1 VTVADRP
8 IAVPVFRS
16 ILYATDFSPSS
27 QAVLPFLRA
36 LALRYSAT
44 VHVLHVLP
52 AEAWS
57 SAPTDTLPAM
67 LKDRKDAEVAMRGLI
82 AGESFRGIP
91 STATVERGELW
102 QVLSSVLGEKQVDL
116 IVLGTHG
123 RRGLL
128 KMVLGSTAEEVFRRA
143 SCPVLTVGPHTAN
156 RGRAEVAG
164 APVLFATDF
173 SSGAEHAL
181 AYARSLAHA
190 TRSPLLMVHA
200 VAPAVTNMPASMDSV
215 AVDPI
220 VSVEIAAE
228 IEAAARRKLEEL
240 LSEEEARILKPE
252 YVVECAS
259 AAELIVGTAEKRQA
273 GMIVMG
279 AHKAPAHSVA
289 SHLHWA
295 TASEVV
301 RAASCPVLTVRS

>member
-1 VTVADRP
+1 VTVTDRP
-8 IAVPVFRS
+8 IAAPVFRS

-27 QAVLPFLRA
+27 QAALPFLRS

-44 VHVLHVLP
+44 VHVVHVLP

-57 SAPTDTLPAM
+57 SAPTDTLPAL
-67 LKDRKDAEVAMRGLI
+67 LKDRKNAEVAMRGLI

-102 QVLSSVLGEKQVDL
+102 EVLSSALGEKQVDL

-143 SCPVLTVGPHTAN
+143 SCPVLTVGPHTTD

-173 SSGAEHAL
+173 SSGSEHAL

-190 TRSPLLMVHA
+190 TRSPLLLVHA
-200 VAPAVTNMPASMDSV
+200 VPPPVTSMPASMDSV
-215 AVDPI
+215 VVDPL
-220 VSVEIAAE
+220 VSEEITAE
-228 IEAAARRKLEEL
+228 IQAASQGKLEEL
-240 LSEEEARILKPE
+240 LTAEDARTLNPE
-252 YVVECAS
+252 FVVECAS
-259 AAELIVGTAEKRQA
+259 AADLILGTAEKRQA

-279 AHKAPAHSVA
+279 AHKASAHSVA
-289 SHLHWA
+289 SHLPWA

-301 RAASCPVLTVRS
+301 RAAPCPVLTVRS